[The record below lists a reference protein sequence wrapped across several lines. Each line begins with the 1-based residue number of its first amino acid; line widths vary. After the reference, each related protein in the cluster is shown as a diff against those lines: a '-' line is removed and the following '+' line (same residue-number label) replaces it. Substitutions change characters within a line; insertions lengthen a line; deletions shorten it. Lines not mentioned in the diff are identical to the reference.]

1 MRAYL
6 QLLRLPAVFTAM
18 ADIILGFL
26 LTQGAFAPVEKFL
39 SLLAAS
45 CCLYLSGMVFNDVFD
60 VAQDTVERP
69 ERPIPS
75 GRVSRRSAATLGSIL
90 MAVGIVIAWIVAAQ
104 SQVVSVLLA
113 VAILAYDA
121 VLKRTP
127 LGPLAM
133 GACRFLNVMLGASY
147 FGWSEMSLFWA
158 PPQILAAA
166 GLGIYIVGVTWF
178 ARHEAS
184 VSSSSELLKALVV
197 LDCGLAILHGLLLSM
212 PGRGQPSLTLLLLAL
227 IAVPL
232 NLRAIAAIRS
242 PEPARIQGLIR
253 LFLLNYV
260 TLCATVVY
268 WHTGNGLLALMTA
281 CLVLPAMALS
291 RLIAMT

>member
-6 QLLRLPAVFTAM
+6 QLLRLPTVFTAM
-18 ADIILGFL
+18 ADIILGYQ
-26 LTQGAFAPVEKFL
+26 LTQRSFAPVDKFL

-45 CCLYLSGMVFNDVFD
+45 CCLYLAGMVFNDVFD

-75 GRVSRRSAATLGSIL
+75 GRISRRSAATLGTIL
-90 MAVGIVIAWIVAAQ
+90 MVLGVAIAWTVAAQ
-104 SQVVSVLLA
+104 SRVVSVLLV

-127 LGPLAM
+127 LGPVAM
-133 GACRFLNVMLGASY
+133 GSSRFLNVMLGASY
-147 FGWSEMSLFWA
+147 FGWPDMNLFWA

-166 GLGIYIVGVTWF
+166 GLGIYIVGVTLF

-184 VSSSSELLKALVV
+184 VSSWSQLAQALFVM
-197 LDCGLAILHGLLLSM
+197 DAGLAVLHALMLTM
-212 PGRGQPSLTLLLLAL
+212 PGRGQASMTLLLLAL

-232 NLRAIAAIRS
+232 NLRAISAIRS

-260 TLCATVVY
+260 TLCATIVY